1 MASSNVEATVADM
14 VDDDIV
20 QDSESEEESDGGATE
35 CEYCFTPMEGRIGET
50 VECPNCE
57 LCCKVIRRTWGDES
71 PEASSEASS
80 ETFGTLEV
88 KPSTSDDHAD
98 PPKPDN
104 ETERPKEPRKIGALN
119 IPGVL
124 HDEMKWNPCKTVEA
138 RGIETEDVKFTHVT
152 DDEVQVPI
160 NAEAAVK
167 SN

>member
-1 MASSNVEATVADM
+1 M
-14 VDDDIV
+14 
-20 QDSESEEESDGGATE
+20 
-35 CEYCFTPMEGRIGET
+35 
-50 VECPNCE
+50 
-57 LCCKVIRRTWGDES
+57 
-71 PEASSEASS
+71 
-80 ETFGTLEV
+80 

-119 IPGVL
+119 TQGVL